1 MMPKR
6 LAIYNCSTRVEMLIQ
21 GAQPPAAYQ
30 EKSDENAAE
39 ESRNGEFRGAGD
51 RGPEGESHYAAVE

>member
-1 MMPKR
+1 
-6 LAIYNCSTRVEMLIQ
+6 MLIQ